1 MTVSEMIA
9 QRQLPAL
16 LSREKML
23 DILLEDNY
31 GRMPEVAYEVSV
43 SEPVVVEARYCNN
56 TVEHSIVNMT
66 ITTQYGAHTFPVQRI
81 LHTDGSVNPF
91 FIFINFRR
99 DVPDRYYPLE
109 EVADQG
115 FDVLT
120 VCYDDITVDNPD
132 FTDGLAGI
140 FSPNGQ
146 VNSNDAGKITY
157 WAFAASR
164 ILDYA
169 QTLPSLDMTQAA
181 VLGHSRLGKTALL
194 AGALD
199 TRFRYAFS
207 NDSGCSGAALARGN
221 SGNPPQENYT
231 METIFDGERD
241 MTKGETI
248 RFIVKY
254 FPHFSCK
261 NYHKYITTNVPEAF
275 DQHFL
280 VASIAPRFAYIA
292 SACKDLWADPTS
304 EFLCG
309 VAASEAYEK
318 LGCKGLV
325 HNEKLPEV
333 KEHFHEGRIGY
344 HLQNGPHFLSRHDWQ
359 EFMAYIRKHQ
369 NDKL

>member
-1 MTVSEMIA
+1 MTVSEMIQA
-9 QRQLPAL
+9 RKLPAL
-16 LSREKML
+16 KSREEML
-23 DILLEDNY
+23 DILLEEGY
-31 GRMPEVAYEVSV
+31 GRVPNIDYQVTV
-43 SEPVVVEARYCNN
+43 SEPVLEEERYCNN

-66 ITTQYGAHTFPVQRI
+66 ITTQYGSHTFPVQRI
-81 LHTDGSVNPF
+81 LHVDGSVNPF
-91 FIFINFRR
+91 FVFINFRR
-99 DVPDRYYPLE
+99 NVPDRYYPTE
-109 EVADQG
+109 EVAENG

-120 VCYDDITVDNPD
+120 VYYNDITADNSD
-132 FTDGLAGI
+132 YSDGLAGI
-140 FSPNGQ
+140 FLPNGQ
-146 VNSNDAGKITY
+146 EKSNDAGKI
-157 WAFAASR
+157 AFWSFAISR

-194 AGALD
+194 TGALD

-221 SGNPPQENYT
+221 SGNAAQENYT
-231 METIFDGERD
+231 METIFEGERD

-254 FPHFSCK
+254 FPQFSCR
-261 NYHKYITTNVPEAF
+261 NYHKYITTNIPEGY

-292 SACKDLWADPTS
+292 SACKDYWADPTS

-318 LGCKGLV
+318 LGYKGLV

-333 KEHFHEGRIGY
+333 GEHFHEGRIGY

-369 NDKL
+369 FD